1 MKRFTTLGLLL
12 ALPLVAANLS
22 TPLGAK
28 PNVHGKAP
36 AIEISGTVY
45 GSFVADNP
53 GGPAWVGYLLVSF
66 GDEEA
71 KAASL
76 VDRNTGMTPN
86 PDGTISGT
94 ETWFLTFLDGSGTF
108 EIQARFLVT
117 PADNPAL
124 AYLEEVGTITNGT
137 GDYAGVSG
145 RVRVRGSFLLPFT
158 PVVQGPPQ
166 WISEVHGSIRG
177 LDAS

>member
-1 MKRFTTLGLLL
+1 MKPFTKLGLLGAL
-12 ALPLVAANLS
+12 AFLAAGSVTSLQ
-22 TPLGAK
+22 AK
-28 PNVHGKAP
+28 PCIHSRGHSV
-36 AIEISGTVY
+36 EISGTVY
-45 GSFVADNP
+45 GAFNPAQP

-66 GDEEA
+66 GDEPA
-71 KAASL
+71 KAASV
-76 VDRNTGMTPN
+76 VDRNTGMTAN

-94 ETWFLTFLDGSGTF
+94 ETWLVTFLDGSGTF

-117 PADNPAL
+117 PAENPGL
-124 AYLEEVGTITNGT
+124 AYLEEVGTIANGT

-145 RVRVRGSFLLPFT
+145 RVRVRGPFVLPFD
-158 PVVQGPPQ
+158 PVVQSPPP

>member
-1 MKRFTTLGLLL
+1 MKRITTLGLLL
-12 ALPLVAANLS
+12 ALPLVAANFC
-22 TPLGAK
+22 TPLSAK
-28 PNVHGKAP
+28 PNVHCRAP

-45 GSFVADNP
+45 GNFVADQP

-66 GDEEA
+66 GDKEA

-86 PDGTISGT
+86 ADGTISGT

-108 EIQARFLVT
+108 EIYARFLVT
-117 PADNPAL
+117 PAENPAL
-124 AYLEEVGTITNGT
+124 AYLEEVGTIANGT
-137 GDYAGVSG
+137 GDHAGVSG
-145 RVRVRGSFLLPFT
+145 RVRVRGAFLLPFT

-177 LDAS
+177 LPES